1 MSAFNRE
8 RLTIARRRRRQSSKG
23 LAELVGVTPVTL
35 SRWENGVTSPDE
47 SSVAKISQALD
58 FPVGFFTGDTC
69 SGPDVDGASFRSL
82 TTMSSKERDAALAA
96 GSLAYMLAD
105 WVDERFDLPAPDLL
119 DLSYEDDPEAAA
131 AAVRQKWGL
140 GLAPISDMVRLLEA
154 HGVRVFSLAENTKN
168 VDAFSCWR
176 DDTPFVFLN
185 TFKSTER
192 SRFDAAH
199 ELGHLV
205 LHKHGGPH
213 AGREAET
220 EANRFASALLMPSQ
234 DILGR
239 IRRVTG
245 LGDLI
250 QAKKRWGVSVAAI
263 AYRLNKLGIVS
274 DWQYRGLCIEM
285 NQVGYRTTE
294 PQGLAPERSQVWQKV
309 FTELWNERLTRDD
322 IAMGL
327 NIPTAELDNLV
338 FGLTGPTT
346 GTAGSAGKLRIVGGT
361 AAEEVRNQ

>member
-1 MSAFNRE
+1 MPSFNRE
-8 RLTIARRRRRQSSKG
+8 RLTIARRRRRHSSKG

-35 SRWENGVTSPDE
+35 SRWENGVTSPDDD
-47 SSVAKISQALD
+47 SIAKIAQALD
-58 FPVGFFTGDTC
+58 FPASFFAGDVC
-69 SGPDVDGASFRSL
+69 SGPDVNGASFRSL
-82 TTMSSKERDAALAA
+82 TTMSPKERDAALAA
-96 GSLAYMLAD
+96 GSLAYLLAD
-105 WVDERFDLPAPDLL
+105 WVDERFDLPPPNLI

-131 AAVRQKWGL
+131 AAVRQDWGL
-140 GLAPISDMVRLLEA
+140 GLTPITDMVRLLEA
-154 HGVRVFSLAENTKN
+154 RGVRVFSLAENTKN

-176 DDTPFVFLN
+176 DDMPFVFLN
-185 TFKSTER
+185 TFKSAER

-213 AGREAET
+213 AGREAES
-220 EANRFASALLMPSQ
+220 EANRFASALLMPAQ

-245 LGDLI
+245 MRDLVE
-250 QAKKRWGVSVAAI
+250 AKKRWGVSVAAL

-285 NQVGYRTTE
+285 NQTGYRTTE
-294 PQGLAPERSQVWQKV
+294 PDGRAPERSQVWQKV

-322 IAMGL
+322 IAAQL
-327 NIPTAELDNLV
+327 SIPTAELDNLV
-338 FGLTGPTT
+338 FGLTGPT
-346 GTAGSAGKLRIVGGT
+346 AGPGASSGGLRLVDRPT
-361 AAEEVRNQ
+361 LTEV

>member
-1 MSAFNRE
+1 MAAFNRE

-35 SRWENGVTSPDE
+35 SRWENGVTTPEDSA
-47 SSVAKISQALD
+47 VAKIAQALD
-58 FPVGFFTGDTC
+58 FPIAFFAGDAC
-69 SGPDVDGASFRSL
+69 AGPEINGASFRSL
-82 TTMSSKERDAALAA
+82 TTMSPKERDAALAA
-96 GSLAYMLAD
+96 GSLAYLLAD
-105 WVDERFDLPAPDLL
+105 WVDERFDLPEPDLI
-119 DLSYEDDPEAAA
+119 DLSYEEDPEAAA
-131 AAVRQKWGL
+131 AAVRQVWGL
-140 GLAPISDMVRLLEA
+140 GLAPVGDMVRLLEA

-185 TFKSTER
+185 TFKSAER

-205 LHKHGGPH
+205 MHKHGGPH

-220 EANRFASALLMPSQ
+220 EANRFASALLMPAQ

-239 IRRVTG
+239 IRRITG
-245 LGDLI
+245 LRDLV
-250 QAKKRWGVSVAAI
+250 QAKKRWGVSVAAL

-285 NQVGYRTTE
+285 NQTGYRTAE
-294 PQGLAPERSQVWQKV
+294 PEGLAPERSQIWQKV

-322 IAMGL
+322 VATEL
-327 NIPTAELDNLV
+327 SIPTAELDNLV
-338 FGLTGPTT
+338 FGLTGPAKPPSRSE
-346 GTAGSAGKLRIVGGT
+346 AGLRIVSDASTVIG
-361 AAEEVRNQ
+361 QSQ